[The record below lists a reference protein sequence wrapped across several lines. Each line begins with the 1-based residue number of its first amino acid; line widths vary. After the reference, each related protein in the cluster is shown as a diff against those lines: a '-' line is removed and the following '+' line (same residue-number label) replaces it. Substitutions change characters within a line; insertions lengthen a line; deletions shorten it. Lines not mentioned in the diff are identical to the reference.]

1 MPNRAK
7 HVQISKEILGES
19 NPLIHYILDSSSL
32 LVGSKHRK
40 HTHNLHTVKW
50 LEYMFGE
57 SGRREA
63 MIHILAD
70 AGVIKFNEKSRD
82 KKDTRTER
90 GSIGH

>member
-50 LEYMFGE
+50 IEYGFGE
-57 SGRREA
+57 NGRREA

-70 AGVIKFNEKSRD
+70 AGVIKFSG
-82 KKDTRTER
+82 KKNRNKMKE
-90 GSIGH
+90 

>member
-7 HVQISKEILGES
+7 HIQISKAILGES

-32 LVGSKHRK
+32 LVGSRHRK

-50 LEYMFGE
+50 LEYGFGE
-57 SGRREA
+57 KGRREA

-70 AGVIKFNEKSRD
+70 AGVIKLSDTCRKNISCKT
-82 KKDTRTER
+82 KKPR
-90 GSIGH
+90 